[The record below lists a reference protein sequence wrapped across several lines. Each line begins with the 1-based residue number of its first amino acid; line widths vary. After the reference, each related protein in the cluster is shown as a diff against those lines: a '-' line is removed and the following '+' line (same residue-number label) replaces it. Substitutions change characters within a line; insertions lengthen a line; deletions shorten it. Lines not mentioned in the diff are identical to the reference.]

1 MKRLPAVLLLLVIMT
16 PAQAQFTP
24 DPDYERVLVPVFFFG
39 GGQGG
44 AKWFTSFDMVAP
56 GNGFRLATPVL
67 RDEQSCA
74 FCPCEVKAEV
84 EEMKAETICGQ
95 FEHPFGLLLWVP
107 RSVDKDTVHT
117 SLRVSDRSREG
128 ERAGAQ
134 IPVVWERDLYAD
146 AFVLL
151 DVKTEPRYRSAIR
164 LYDAFQYP
172 SDFVLRFYDMEELR
186 KGTREMLFETIV
198 RAERDTTATGR
209 FPLRPAFLMIGDIVA
224 RWPQLAS
231 SESVAIEVVGTSLP
245 ISPPQYDRRFYA
257 LASITNNVTNEV
269 TIVSPR

>member
-1 MKRLPAVLLLLVIMT
+1 MKRVFAVLLLLVT
-16 PAQAQFTP
+16 VTSAQAQFNP

-44 AKWFTSFDMVAP
+44 AQWFSSFDMVAP
-56 GNGFRLATPVL
+56 ANGFQLATPVL

-74 FCPCEVKAEV
+74 FCPCEVKAQV

-107 RSVDKDTVHT
+107 RNVDKDAVHT
-117 SLRVSDRSREG
+117 SLRVSDRSREDH
-128 ERAGAQ
+128 RAGAQ
-134 IPVVWERDLYAD
+134 IPVVWESDLYAD
-146 AFVLL
+146 SFVLL

-172 SDFVLRFYDMEELR
+172 TDFVLRFYDMEEFR
-186 KGTREMLFETIV
+186 KGTREVLFETMV
-198 RAERDTTATGR
+198 RAERATTTPGR

-231 SESVAIEVVGTSLP
+231 SESVAIEVAGTSLP

-257 LASITNNVTNEV
+257 FASITNNTTNEV

>member
-1 MKRLPAVLLLLVIMT
+1 MKRLFAVLLLLVT
-16 PAQAQFTP
+16 VTSAQAQFTP

-56 GNGFRLATPVL
+56 GNGFQLATPVL
-67 RDEQSCA
+67 RDEQACA
-74 FCPCEVKAEV
+74 FCPCEVKALV
-84 EEMKAETICGQ
+84 EQMKAETICGQ

-107 RSVDKDTVHT
+107 RNVDKDSVHT
-117 SLRVSDRSREG
+117 SLRVADRSREDD
-128 ERAGAQ
+128 RAGAQ
-134 IPVVWERDLYAD
+134 IPVVWESDLYAD
-146 AFVLL
+146 SFVLL

-172 SDFVLRFYDMEELR
+172 SDFVLRFYDMEEFR
-186 KGTREMLFETIV
+186 KGTQEMLFETMV
-198 RAERDTTATGR
+198 RVERATTTPGR

-231 SESVAIEVVGTSLP
+231 SQSVAIEVAGTSLST
-245 ISPPQYDRRFYA
+245 SPPQYDRRFYGF
-257 LASITNNVTNEV
+257 ASITNNTTNEV

>member
-1 MKRLPAVLLLLVIMT
+1 MKRLLAVLLLLVIVT
-16 PAQAQFTP
+16 PAQAQFNP

-44 AKWFTSFDMVAP
+44 AKWFTSFDMVTL
-56 GNGFRLATPVL
+56 GNGFNLATPAL
-67 RDEQSCA
+67 REEQSCA
-74 FCPCEVKAEV
+74 FCPCELKAHV

-107 RSVDKDTVHT
+107 RSVDKDAVHT
-117 SLRVSDRSREG
+117 SLRVADRSREG
-128 ERAGAQ
+128 DRAGAQ

-146 AFVLL
+146 PFVLL

-172 SDFVLRFYDMEELR
+172 SDIVLRFYDMEEFR
-186 KGTREMLFETIV
+186 KGTREMLFEDVV
-198 RAERDTTATGR
+198 RVERATTTPGR
-209 FPLRPAFLMIGDIVA
+209 FPVRPAFLMIGDIVTK
-224 RWPQLAS
+224 WPRLAS
-231 SESVAIEVVGTSLP
+231 SESVAIEVVGTSLSV
-245 ISPPQYDRRFYA
+245 SPPQYDRRFYA
-257 LASITNNVTNEV
+257 FASITNNTTNEV